1 MFCRTKGIKLI
12 IIQIPRNYGTT
23 INDSNNTAFDK
34 SIFLI
39 ARDSYYYLL
48 LDSDS
53 LENTVDLIH
62 KEGRKIFL
70 GFVRCSTHTG
80 WQGWQGCNRAE
91 TFNGKAYE

>member
-12 IIQIPRNYGTT
+12 IIKIPRDYGNA

-39 ARDSYYYLL
+39 TRDSYYYLL

-53 LENTVDLIH
+53 LENTVDLIY

-70 GFVRCSTHTG
+70 GFVICSTHKG
-80 WQGWQGCNRAE
+80 WQGSQGCNRPE
-91 TFNGKAYE
+91 TFN